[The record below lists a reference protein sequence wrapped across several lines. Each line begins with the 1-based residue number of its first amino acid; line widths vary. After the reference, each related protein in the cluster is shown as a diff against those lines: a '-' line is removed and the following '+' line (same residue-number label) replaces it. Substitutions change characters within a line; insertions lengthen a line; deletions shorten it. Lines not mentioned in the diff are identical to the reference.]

1 MRHNTPEL
9 IELPDSEGPTRIGGQ
24 RPGHWWVG
32 ALVVALIA
40 LVAVSFSSKF
50 LAGTPTTT
58 ATAIAA
64 PTTPS
69 LLAGTPA
76 SSDSPGPLSPVVD
89 PTFSP
94 IQANG
99 GQPLLDAPAGWTLAR
114 ALSSSASADGDWIG
128 VGLTPG
134 VYTGPLAVHV
144 VCYGYEQLEVFLFM
158 SSDRPGAIPAN
169 PSQAAIFYCAPDG
182 NESRVVFPDQT
193 LGVTYDQIIVE
204 VVGGAPSPSAGVG
217 GELAPGSLWL
227 LGLEV
232 PITS

>member
-9 IELPDSEGPTRIGGQ
+9 IELPDEEGPARIGGR

-40 LVAVSFSSKF
+40 LVGVSFSFKF
-50 LAGTPTTT
+50 LAGSPT
-58 ATAIAA
+58 ATAVVPTILASPAA
-64 PTTPS
+64 
-69 LLAGTPA
+69 TPA
-76 SSDSPGPLSPVVD
+76 SSDSPGPLRLVVD

-114 ALSSSASADGDWIG
+114 TLSSSASAGGDWIG

-144 VCYGYEQLEVFLFM
+144 VCYGYEQLEIFLFM

-169 PSQAAIFYCAPDG
+169 PSQAAIFYCTPDG

-204 VVGGAPSPSAGVG
+204 VVGGAPSPSAG
-217 GELAPGSLWL
+217 GELTPGSLWL